1 MDQDLP
7 IRVIRGHKCAG
18 SYTHK
23 IYTYDGLYKVE
34 HTYEFNVCLLS
45 KNYISFEVHEID
57 LYELRIFLNCML
69 VFGFMPCY
77 FLRYFVHIFCS
88 TN

>member
-1 MDQDLP
+1 MVCDFYLLQNNMYQDLP

-34 HTYEFNVCLLS
+34 HAFEFNVCLLS
-45 KNYISFEVHEID
+45 
-57 LYELRIFLNCML
+57 
-69 VFGFMPCY
+69 
-77 FLRYFVHIFCS
+77 
-88 TN
+88 